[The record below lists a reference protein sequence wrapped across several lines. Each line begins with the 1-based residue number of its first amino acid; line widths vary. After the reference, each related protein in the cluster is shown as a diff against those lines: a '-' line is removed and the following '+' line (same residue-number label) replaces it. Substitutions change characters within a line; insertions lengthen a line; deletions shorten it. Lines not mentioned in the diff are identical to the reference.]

1 MKKKLIDTRYQ
12 FFQLKGTLKVV
23 RITLILLIFEWL
35 ILRKVRSGVSWVL
48 DADFVFL
55 IKKRENL

>member
-1 MKKKLIDTRYQ
+1 M
-12 FFQLKGTLKVV
+12 KGTLKVV

-35 ILRKVRSGVSWVL
+35 ILRKLRSRVSWVL